1 MSAVK
6 ADLRECQGVYI
17 LPHSLER
24 RKYIQRWEWQS
35 RRRLFHSSHSHL
47 KDWFPL
53 TVLQEITFSLCKLI
67 LQSFK
72 SLIGFA
78 ALAVGHFCTSL
89 FWEVWSM
96 TVRCFRESYRVAN
109 CWEPLGADVEP
120 QAQNLT
126 FFTIWNLLIKKSAFV
141 KWLFFPYLFSGLL
154 LWKIFLK
161 GSTIQT
167 VHHSICL
174 FSKAGWIC
182 LIWLKSLL
190 T

>member
-1 MSAVK
+1 M
-6 ADLRECQGVYI
+6 
-17 LPHSLER
+17 
-24 RKYIQRWEWQS
+24 QRWGQRS
-35 RRRLFHSSHSHL
+35 KKRSFHSSHPHL

-53 TVLQEITFSLCKLI
+53 TVLQKVSSSMFKLI

-78 ALAVGHFCTSL
+78 ALTVGPFRIWL
-89 FWEVWSM
+89 FWEVRSM
-96 TVRCFRESYRVAN
+96 TVSNFRVSCGMAR

-120 QAQNLT
+120 QAQNLA
-126 FFTIWNLLIKKSAFV
+126 IWNFLIKKSAFV

-167 VHHSICL
+167 VHHPICL